1 MRDRREE
8 LANLV
13 LMLCGLAAMLQ
24 ASGFDCVAFDPFSF
38 QQDCLA
44 APEVDVG
51 WGAQDPLP
59 PLSQRKGEGRI
70 SMPHITVVS
79 FLPAIRQ
86 QPVSGGNG
94 GTGPAGRASE
104 LAPSL
109 FRSDSISPA
118 RSKAHPAPRPR
129 RRRSSPTPRT
139 PAGGRT
145 HLPPRRSRRG
155 GPTLPTPT

>member
-8 LANLV
+8 LAHLV
-13 LMLCGLAAMLQ
+13 LILFGLAAMLQ

-70 SMPHITVVS
+70 APPLKCTFGQGKRHS
-79 FLPAIRQ
+79 
-86 QPVSGGNG
+86 
-94 GTGPAGRASE
+94 AS
-104 LAPSL
+104 S
-109 FRSDSISPA
+109 SPA
-118 RSKAHPAPRPR
+118 
-129 RRRSSPTPRT
+129 SSAAASIR
-139 PAGGRT
+139 AKD
-145 HLPPRRSRRG
+145 
-155 GPTLPTPT
+155 GPFSQRAA